1 VPIENMRQDI
11 RQVQLSKAP
20 EAAQQGAIGE
30 CDSQS
35 RSISASDTGAPHR
48 LITNPISGE
57 QIIIHTS
64 GAETNGALLIFDL
77 FLPPGK
83 HVPSWHMHP
92 IQEERFTILAGA
104 MRFRLGWR
112 SILATHDTTIVVS
125 PGVAHWFGNAGPAMV
140 HARVEVRPALQMEA
154 LFATAATMEAE
165 AQPSIGDRVRQLLA
179 IARLL
184 IKFRREVAVPSL
196 AAWLVR
202 PALAVVAR
210 LDRHFASADIPGP
223 THDRS

>member
-1 VPIENMRQDI
+1 MAIENMCQDI
-11 RQVQLSKAP
+11 RQVHLPKAP
-20 EAAQQGAIGE
+20 EAATHGAIGE
-30 CDSQS
+30 CDRQS
-35 RSISASDTGAPHR
+35 HDMSASNAGAPQR

-57 QIIIHTS
+57 QIIIRTS
-64 GAETNGALLIFDL
+64 GAETNGTLLIFDL

-83 HVPSWHMHP
+83 HVPSWHTHP
-92 IQEERFTILAGA
+92 IQEERFTILAGT

-112 SILATHDTTIVVS
+112 SILAAPNATIVV
-125 PGVAHWFGNAGPAMV
+125 PAGVAHWFGNAGPAMA

-165 AQPSIGDRVRQLLA
+165 AQHSIGDKVRKLLA

-184 IKFRREVAVPSL
+184 ITFRREVAAPSL
-196 AAWLVR
+196 AAWIVR
-202 PALAVVAR
+202 PVLAVVAR
-210 LDRHFASADIPGP
+210 LDRHFASADMPGP